1 MSGSASGAGAW
12 QRSDLVQHFLADR
25 QRLLPLL
32 DVQEQLIER
41 IFNRSD
47 RDVERFIDVG
57 SGDGASSE
65 LMLRVFPEA
74 EAVLVDYSEPML
86 ERAGARLGAGEGRWQ
101 AVRGDLREPSWTGAL
116 PRGSYDAAIS
126 SFAIHHLA
134 GERKRALFAEVFG
147 LLSGGATFVNL
158 DVVEIGPPLA
168 GLFDEQMVANVI
180 ALERERGGPR
190 TDAEIERDMLA
201 DSRDDQPSGAEEQ
214 LRWLREAG
222 FQHVELHFKW
232 AEAAI
237 FGAIKPS

>member
-1 MSGSASGAGAW
+1 VSDGGSAGAW
-12 QRSDLVQHFLADR
+12 QGADLVQHFLADR

-32 DVQEQLIER
+32 DAQEHLIER
-41 IFNRSD
+41 IFKRSD
-47 RDVERFIDVG
+47 RGVERFIDVA

-101 AVRGDLREPSWTGAL
+101 AVHGDLREPSWTDAL
-116 PRGSYDAAIS
+116 PPGSYDAAIS

-134 GERKRALFAEVFG
+134 GERKRALFAEVFA
-147 LLSGGATFVNL
+147 LLAPGAMFVNL

-190 TDAEIERDMLA
+190 SDAEIEKDMLA
-201 DSRDDQPSGAEEQ
+201 DSGDDQPSGAEDQ
-214 LRWLREAG
+214 LRWLHEAG